1 MGVFYSFRGNLKDL
15 AVTKFSTEYIEQFMH
30 MFSLSGGFEWVIDE
44 QTLHVHVY
52 LSAVVRQEL
61 DL

>member
-1 MGVFYSFRGNLKDL
+1 MYAYVFCLW
-15 AVTKFSTEYIEQFMH
+15 
-30 MFSLSGGFEWVIDE
+30 WVIDE
-44 QTLHVHVY
+44 QTLHVHVN